1 VATYIVVNF
10 YCHRYYK
17 VDLLKKL
24 EERVSTE
31 QFQTA
36 DELVLIDSGSRNK
49 KKSKGKRSS

>member
-31 QFQTA
+31 LFQPRMKLA
-36 DELVLIDSGSRNK
+36 LIDSGSRNK